1 MPPEASRK
9 EEKTMKK
16 FMLLH
21 FRIEKPTFDVME
33 A

>member
-9 EEKTMKK
+9 EEKPMKK

-21 FRIEKPTFDVME
+21 FRFEKPTPDIME